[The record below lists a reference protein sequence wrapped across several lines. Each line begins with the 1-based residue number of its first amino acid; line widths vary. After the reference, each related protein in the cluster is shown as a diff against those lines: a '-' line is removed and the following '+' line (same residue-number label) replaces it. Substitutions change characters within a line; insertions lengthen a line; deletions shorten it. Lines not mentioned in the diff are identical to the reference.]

1 MRVLIGECKQEVS
14 TFNPAPSG
22 HDDFVYSA
30 GDEIMRFHQ
39 GIDSEIG
46 GALCVFADAGV
57 ELTGSFSARAI
68 TSNGTL
74 AAAAWN
80 RIAGEFLDGVA
91 SAWRSGPFDG
101 IYFSMHGAMCAANE
115 PDPEGYLLQETRKI
129 VGEAVPVVVSF
140 DLHGIVTDRMLSH
153 MDALAAYRTYPHN
166 DFASTGA
173 RAARLLLRIMRRE
186 VNPVTAVVRIPALVR
201 GDELITET
209 GLIGGRIRECEAFE
223 AAGGLSGNMFWGN
236 PFTDVP
242 ELSSYSVMVADGDE
256 ALAVDRASRSAKA
269 FWADRAEM
277 QAPLVSLDDAVLR
290 AQHVKDDRGG
300 TVILVDAADAT
311 SSGASGD
318 SNAILRALIEGG
330 YTGSALFPIVDAPAV
345 EAAFAAGVGASIQVT
360 LGGTLDPVRFT
371 PLPVEAN
378 IRLLSDGRII
388 SESHGVEWYGGETAV
403 LEVGRH
409 TVIVTSRPISLYD
422 RSLFFATGQD
432 PRRFDAVIQKSPHCR
447 YEFFAAWA
455 AELIGV
461 DAPGSTSANLPSLGH
476 TVCRR
481 PLYPMELDAPFTP
494 DARVFRRH

>member
-14 TFNPAPSG
+14 TFNPWPSG
-22 HDDFVYSA
+22 YDDFVYSVGEGLIA
-30 GDEIMRFHQ
+30 FHRD
-39 GIDSEIG
+39 IDSEVG
-46 GALCVFADAGV
+46 GALSVFNEAGV
-57 ELTGSFSARAI
+57 DVVGAFSARAI

-74 AAAAWN
+74 SAGDWN
-80 RIAGEFLDGVA
+80 RIAREFLDGVA
-91 SAWRSGPFDG
+91 TAWSTGPING
-101 IYFSMHGAMCAANE
+101 VYFSMHGAMCAENDI
-115 PDPEGYLLQETRKI
+115 DPEGFLLQETRKI
-129 VGEAVPVVVSF
+129 VGEDVPIVLSL

-153 MDALAAYRTYPHN
+153 IDALAAYRTYPHN

-173 RAARLLLRIMRRE
+173 RAADLLLRIMRRE

-318 SNAILRALIEGG
+318 SNAILRA
-330 YTGSALFPIVDAPAV
+330 
-345 EAAFAAGVGASIQVT
+345 
-360 LGGTLDPVRFT
+360 
-371 PLPVEAN
+371 
-378 IRLLSDGRII
+378 
-388 SESHGVEWYGGETAV
+388 
-403 LEVGRH
+403 
-409 TVIVTSRPISLYD
+409 
-422 RSLFFATGQD
+422 
-432 PRRFDAVIQKSPHCR
+432 
-447 YEFFAAWA
+447 
-455 AELIGV
+455 
-461 DAPGSTSANLPSLGH
+461 
-476 TVCRR
+476 
-481 PLYPMELDAPFTP
+481 
-494 DARVFRRH
+494 